1 MSTRPPS
8 EDDDLQPSDL
18 KHGGLEPGD
27 LRLVPLDQGR
37 FGGVHLLSIDA
48 EGRAQIAI
56 LDTIWD
62 CRPQPGEVAHA
73 MVAMQ
78 LRVPIARLAVTE
90 SSGATRTVTTLRST
104 AMVDAPLTAV
114 IAGLI
119 ATAL

>member
-1 MSTRPPS
+1 MAG
-8 EDDDLQPSDL
+8 DLASGDL
-18 KHGGLEPGD
+18 VAGD

-37 FGGVHLLSIDA
+37 FGGVHVLSIDA
-48 EGRAQIAI
+48 EARAQIAI
-56 LDTIWD
+56 LDVIWD

-73 MVAMQ
+73 MAAMQ
-78 LRVPIARLAVTE
+78 LRVPLARLAVTE
-90 SSGATRTVTTLRST
+90 PSGATRPVTTLRST